1 MKDRSGM
8 TCSDPQAGAVQGRVP
23 RGPTWGHGGSRRGSQ
38 LKGRREGPS
47 DAASSISVC
56 WQGGQA

>member
-1 MKDRSGM
+1 M

-23 RGPTWGHGGSRRGSQ
+23 RGPTWGDRGSRRGSQ
-38 LKGRREGPS
+38 LKGRREGPL
-47 DAASSISVC
+47 DAASSIPVC